1 MIEEIIKEIKNIE
14 MLSDERIN
22 QAREEKYDKLKKIKI
37 SCENEW
43 EKVNKDLDSLKEKII
58 KKYETQAHKELKG
71 IQEKAYKKISILQ
84 QLSQD
89 MDLIIDSIIRNLL

>member
-22 QAREEKYDKLKKIKI
+22 QAREEEYDKLKKIKI

-43 EKVNKDLDSLKEKII
+43 EKVNKDLDNLKEKII
-58 KKYETQAHKELKG
+58 KKYETQAHEELKG